1 MSIVFS
7 FESPQSMRDYVIE
20 RGQDIY
26 CLENKEYVYRS
37 SNLDNEIAVYSLQ
50 HNTASRLA
58 LWSKQLEAEW
68 HNFIENEIGYRYSD
82 KDCIEYFEDNYKRAW
97 VNADGEFAIPKI

>member
-20 RGQDIY
+20 RGKDIY

-37 SNLDNEIAVYSLQ
+37 SNINSEIAVYSLQ
-50 HNTASRLA
+50 HNTATRLA
-58 LWSKQLEAEW
+58 LWSKQYEAEW

-82 KDCIEYFEDNYKRAW
+82 KDCTEYFEDNYRRAW
-97 VNADGEFAIPKI
+97 VDANGEFAIPKI